1 MQSSS
6 HVIKTILIGEIVIR
20 HEGCKLGAWKKTIAG
35 VWVEDSG
42 RLS

>member
-6 HVIKTILIGEIVIR
+6 HVIKTILIGETVIR
-20 HEGCKLGAWKKTIAG
+20 HEVCELGAWKKTTAE
-35 VWVEDSG
+35 VWVEDGG

>member
-6 HVIKTILIGEIVIR
+6 HVIKIILIDETVLR
-20 HEGCKLGAWKKTIAG
+20 HEGCKLGAWKKTSAE
-35 VWVEDSG
+35 VWVEDGG

>member
-35 VWVEDSG
+35 V
-42 RLS
+42 